1 MKPTGHLLQTP
12 EDWKASGEFF
22 HSLECQHTE
31 LALTRRTVA
40 NGTVAIVSQCQCCGR
55 QKGSALRK
63 LPEHDSLPAFN
74 ETLEREWSKQ
84 REQHVT
90 QFKKKRQREN
100 TLKWFSDY
108 NRYLQSPLWKEKR
121 DLVLQPEDFVCQG
134 CRKARATSAHHTT
147 YRHQGHEFLFEL
159 IALCQ
164 SCHDRYH
171 ASFVDA
177 LLPSEEPYFD
187 GQSSGNFE

>member
-12 EDWKASGEFF
+12 EDLKASGEFF
-22 HSLECQHTE
+22 ISLQCGHTD

-40 NGTVAIVSQCQCCGR
+40 NGSTAIVSQCQRCGQ

-63 LPEHDSLPAFN
+63 LPEHESLPAFN
-74 ETLEREWSKQ
+74 ETLQREWSEQ
-84 REQHVT
+84 RESEVT
-90 QFKKKRQREN
+90 KFKKKRQREN

-108 NRYLQSPLWKEKR
+108 DRYLKSPQWTEKR
-121 DLVLQPEDFVCQG
+121 DLVLQRENFVCQG

-159 IALCQ
+159 IALCH
-164 SCHDRYH
+164 SCHERYH

-177 LLPSEEPYFD
+177 LLPSEEPYI
-187 GQSSGNFE
+187 GTQGSGSFG